1 MSNTFKIKTARK
13 INRIYNSAKSFA
25 NSQHFNV
32 MNNFNSKFEEL
43 IKKSE
48 FKSFSEIEIL
58 KYLRIVEN
66 NSTNMKRKGISK
78 IKKVTSRN
86 EKRSHK
92 QRIFKEVQ
100 NSMDFED

>member
-1 MSNTFKIKTARK
+1 MSNTFKTKTARK
-13 INRIYNSAKSFA
+13 INRIYNTAKSFA

-48 FKSFSEIEIL
+48 FKLFSDIEL
-58 KYLRIVEN
+58 QKYLRIVEN

-78 IKKVTSRN
+78 VKKVTARN
-86 EKRSHK
+86 EKRSDK

-100 NSMDFED
+100 NSIDFED